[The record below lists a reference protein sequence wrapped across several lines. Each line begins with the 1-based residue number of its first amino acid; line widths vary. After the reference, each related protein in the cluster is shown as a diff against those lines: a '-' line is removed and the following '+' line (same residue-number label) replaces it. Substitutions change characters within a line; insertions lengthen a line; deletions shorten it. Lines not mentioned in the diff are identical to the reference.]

1 MEYSQ
6 LTYEISKI
14 LKVSPDFLQFP
25 GIITNVIIPMIF
37 FPYLLKNFI
46 FDRALRGLFPD
57 FIVWGL
63 AIVISFASIFFVTF
77 LGYPIAMGSIFYFC
91 YNYISGHIKGIKGM
105 VIGAIIGAIGVVI
118 FLSIP
123 TIISFV
129 EYQIRIRSF

>member
-37 FPYLLKNFI
+37 FPYLLKSFI

-77 LGYPIAMGSIFYFC
+77 LAYPISMGSIFYFC
-91 YNYISGHIKGIKGM
+91 YKYISGHIKGTKGM
-105 VIGAIIGAIGVVI
+105 IIGAVIGAIGVVI

-123 TIISFV
+123 TITSFI
-129 EYQIRIRSF
+129 EYQIRVRSF